1 MRRREFIAGLGS
13 AAAWPA
19 MSHARQQIPV
29 IGFLHSL
36 RDEPVRQFTAA
47 FRQGLA
53 EAGYV
58 EGRNVSIE
66 YRFADGQYDRLPALV
81 ADLVRRQ
88 VAVIATGGG
97 VPSAVAAKA
106 ATATIPI
113 VFTSGLDPVQLGL
126 VPNLNRPGGNVTGV
140 SYFAVE
146 LGSKRLELL
155 RELVGQPTII
165 ALLVNPNNPNAPT
178 NMREAKAAA
187 GAIGQQLIAVTASTE
202 REVDA
207 AIATVLQQHAGALI
221 VASDPFFVSR
231 RDQLVALAAR
241 HALPAIYELRE
252 FAVAGGLI
260 SYGTKILEVYRQGGI
275 YVGRILK
282 GEKPGDLPV
291 VQPVRYEMVINLKTA
306 KALGLTIPETLLAT
320 ADEVI
325 E

>member
-1 MRRREFIAGLGS
+1 MKRREFIAGMGS

-19 MSHARQQIPV
+19 ISLAQQRMPV

-36 RDEPVRQFTAA
+36 RDEPARQFTVP
-47 FRQGLA
+47 FRQGLG
-53 EAGYV
+53 EVGYV
-58 EGRNVSIE
+58 EGRNVAIE
-66 YRFADGQYDRLPALV
+66 YRFADGQYDRLPALA

-88 VAVIATGGG
+88 VAVIVTGGG
-97 VPSAVAAKA
+97 VPSAVAATA

-155 RELVGQPTII
+155 REIVGQFTII
-165 ALLVNPNNPNAPT
+165 ALLVNPKNPNAPT
-178 NMREAKAAA
+178 NMRGFKAAA
-187 GAIGQQLIAVTASTE
+187 GAIGQQLIAVAASTE

-207 AIATVLQQHAGALI
+207 AFATVLQQHAGALI
-221 VASDPFFVSR
+221 VASDPFFVSQ

-241 HALPAIYELRE
+241 HELPTIYELRE

-275 YVGRILK
+275 YAGRILN

-291 VQPVRYEMVINLKTA
+291 MQPARLEMVINLKAA
-306 KALGLTIPETLLAT
+306 KALGLTVPETLLAT

-325 E
+325 Q